1 MRTLRLALVGS
12 ALVGAGLVLAS
23 CGEQAPPAPEAPR
36 FVQEQQKKVEQFKS
50 ARGIGAEE
58 KKLSVNDRLL
68 SELQR
73 VRAAVAQYG
82 ETFKGTPWLPG
93 QVDTS
98 QWDSFAFDKP
108 PANPLSPSKVA
119 TRVIEVTRKGQT
131 GAAAD
136 PNEAGWV
143 WNSVDGRVFAAGSD
157 E

>member
-1 MRTLRLALVGS
+1 MRTLSITLTGS
-12 ALVGAGLVLAS
+12 ALLLAS
-23 CGEQAPPAPEAPR
+23 CGEQAPPAPAAPR
-36 FVQEQQKKVEQFKS
+36 FVQEQHKKVEEFKA
-50 ARGIGAEE
+50 ARGIGAEQ

-73 VRAAVAQYG
+73 VRAAVAQYA
-82 ETFKGTPWLPG
+82 ETFKGAPWLPG
-93 QVDTS
+93 QVDAS
-98 QWDSFAFDKP
+98 QWGSFAFDKP

-143 WNSVDGRVFAAGSD
+143 WNSVDGKVFAAGSD

>member
-1 MRTLRLALVGS
+1 MRTLVIGVAGC
-12 ALVGAGLVLAS
+12 GLVLAS
-23 CGEQAPPAPEAPR
+23 CGEPAAPLPEAPR
-36 FVQEQQKKVEQFKS
+36 FVQEQQKKVEQFKA

-68 SELQR
+68 SELKR

-82 ETFKGTPWLPG
+82 ETFKGAPWLPG
-93 QVDTS
+93 AVDGS
-98 QWDSFAFDKP
+98 QWESFAFDKAP
-108 PANPLSPSKVA
+108 VNPLSPARVA

-143 WNSVDGRVFAAGSD
+143 WNSVDGKVFAAGSD

>member
-1 MRTLRLALVGS
+1 MRTLSFALTGS
-12 ALVGAGLVLAS
+12 VLLLAS
-23 CGEQAPPAPEAPR
+23 CGEEAPPPPAAPR
-36 FVQEQQKKVEQFKS
+36 FVQEQSKKVEEFKA
-50 ARGIGAEE
+50 ARGIGAEQ

-68 SELQR
+68 SELKR

-82 ETFKGTPWLPG
+82 ETFKGAPWLPG

-98 QWDSFAFDKP
+98 QWNSFAFDKP

-119 TRVIEVTRKGQT
+119 TRVVEVTRKGQT